1 MNGVAEAEVQRAP
14 RQPPAIHNTARHV
27 RRAEVV
33 EAIEPVTRLRLDGAV
48 AFDMR
53 GV

>member
-1 MNGVAEAEVQRAP
+1 
-14 RQPPAIHNTARHV
+14 V

-33 EAIEPVTRLRLDGAV
+33 EAIEPVTRLPLDGAV
-48 AFDMR
+48 AFDVR